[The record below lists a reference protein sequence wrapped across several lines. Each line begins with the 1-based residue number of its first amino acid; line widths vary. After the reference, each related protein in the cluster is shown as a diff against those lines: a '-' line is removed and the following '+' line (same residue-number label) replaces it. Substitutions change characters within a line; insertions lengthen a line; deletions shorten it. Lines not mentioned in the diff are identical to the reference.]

1 MKVKVLTPTFIAPI
15 RFNAGD
21 IIDYYGAWGPQFSP
35 MDDESTAVEKAYYQA
50 TPNATLDP
58 TKDLPMTVDGN
69 GIAPQDPRHV
79 VIPRASMITPAAT
92 VGTEAQ
98 NATDPGLTASILA
111 DGQSLDDFVQDK
123 LKDPGFVDAFMRAVA
138 RFQAPGD
145 VHAKPDAPG
154 QGSLAPTVS
163 PEEANAEAARAANA
177 QPKAAEPAGA
187 ETVGDPATKEK
198 VDAANKASTDAQ
210 TPPPA
215 PSAPK
220 K

>member
-21 IIDYYGAWGPQFSP
+21 IIDYYGAWGPQFAP
-35 MDDESTAVEKAYYQA
+35 EDDESRAVEKAYYKA

-58 TKDLPMTVDGN
+58 TKDLPMTVDGH
-69 GIAPQDPRHV
+69 GLAVQSDKHA
-79 VIPRASMITPAAT
+79 VIPRASMIAPAAT

-98 NATDPGLTASILA
+98 NATDPGPSASAIA

-145 VHAKPDAPG
+145 VHAKPDGPNT
-154 QGSLAPTVS
+154 GSNAPTVS
-163 PEEANAEAARAANA
+163 PEEAAKEAARTANA
-177 QPKAAEPAGA
+177 QPKPAEPAGA